1 MIQNT
6 NYSSILKSKEQGKK
20 QFAVLIDPDKFK
32 STKIIKLA
40 ESVGT
45 DFILVGGSLIS
56 SGNFE
61 KCIKNI
67 KAITSIPVIIF
78 PGNNLQVSKS
88 ADSILLLSLISG
100 RNPDFLIGQHVISA
114 PFLKSSGLEII
125 PTGYMLIES
134 EKQTAASYMSNTI
147 PIPNDKYDIAMSTA
161 MAGDMLGLKLIY
173 MDAGSGAKKS
183 VPSEM
188 INKVSSSIKIPLV
201 IGGGINSAAKATA
214 ACKAGADIIVVGN
227 ALEKDSSLIRNISH
241 AIHKF

>member
-161 MAGDMLGLKLIY
+161 MAGEMLGLKLIY